1 MIYYDFWNIF
11 HSPIDFVHS
20 LAGGGALLTKDYH
33 YQIRHLSPKA
43 ILATARLCSWYLM
56 FTIWGLGL
64 SLSWGWQGEDT
75 GTGSMVQRVGVLH
88 TGQHWTVMHI
98 ILGVSPVSV
107 GPCMC
112 AVRTQ
117 VTEDRPLK
125 KCNCTTST
133 AQDQPSAGQGNI
145 ELSLERGRG
154 AIFFSV
160 PLTRQVVSLFEFCD
174 LNEDQ
179 FAGTARTCVRVHVQ
193 YMYMYMYTYTHTAH
207 SRELYSCRNSVL
219 YAPVSWGHG
228 VRGKRVTKKGER
240 HRLSSATASP
250 TSNAQNQKV

>member
-1 MIYYDFWNIF
+1 M
-11 HSPIDFVHS
+11 HS

-154 AIFFSV
+154 CAAS
-160 PLTRQVVSLFEFCD
+160 
-174 LNEDQ
+174 
-179 FAGTARTCVRVHVQ
+179 
-193 YMYMYMYTYTHTAH
+193 TAH
-207 SRELYSCRNSVL
+207 RESYGGAGPGSRSQYCEYRWRGDGGCLVSNVGRNN
-219 YAPVSWGHG
+219 AQ
-228 VRGKRVTKKGER
+228 VRGRGKGDE
-240 HRLSSATASP
+240 SS
-250 TSNAQNQKV
+250 TSYTV